1 MAGEVFTPSM
11 RIDGVGSTLA
21 ELITPLVEQQGMTP
35 TALSGVNLLSLD
47 RHQVRTPL
55 LYQPSLII
63 IAQGRKIG
71 YLGDREIHYDPGQYL
86 VQTLPLPFECET
98 HGSPEAP
105 LLGVSI
111 QLEPALLS
119 EMVTTMGDA
128 PSDYPTTLPMASV
141 AMNDGMHAAVGRLVS
156 ALHNPVELATMG
168 KARIR
173 DVVFEAL
180 KGDQGPAL
188 RALVR
193 GHGHYA
199 RIVQVLS
206 LLHRHFADDYSVEQ
220 LAQQANMSP
229 STFHQHFKQIT
240 RASPTQYIKQLRLI
254 KAQQLLL
261 QDNHNVSQAAQAVG
275 YRSVPQFSRDYKRY
289 FGDAPLQHRRQEQAM
304 RS

>member
-1 MAGEVFTPSM
+1 MSGDVFNPSM
-11 RIDGVGSTLA
+11 CIDGVNRTLA
-21 ELITPLVEQQGMTP
+21 ELITPLVERQGITP
-35 TALSGVNLLSLD
+35 TALGGVTLLSLD
-47 RHQVRTPL
+47 HHRARTPL

-71 YLGDREIHYDPGQYL
+71 YLGDREIYYDPGHYL
-86 VQTLPLPFECET
+86 VQTLPMPFECET
-98 HGSPEAP
+98 YGSPEAP

-128 PSDYPTTLPMASV
+128 PGDHLTTIPMASV
-141 AMNDGMHAAVGRLVS
+141 AMNSGMHAAVGRLVS
-156 ALHNPVELATMG
+156 ALHHPTERAAMG

-206 LLHRHFADDYSVEQ
+206 SLHRHFANDYSVEQ
-220 LAQQANMSP
+220 LAQQAHMSS

-240 RASPTQYIKQLRLI
+240 RASPAQYIKQLRLI

-261 QDNHNVSQAAQAVG
+261 QNDHNVSQAAQAVG
-275 YRSVPQFSRDYKRY
+275 YRNVPQFSRDYKRY
-289 FGDAPLQHRRQEQAM
+289 FGDTPLQHRRQEQAI
-304 RS
+304 RY

>member
-1 MAGEVFTPSM
+1 MPSEVANPGLNAAQAGSE
-11 RIDGVGSTLA
+11 LA
-21 ELITPLVEQQGMTP
+21 ELMTPLVNQQGMTP
-35 TALSGVNLLSLD
+35 TALSGVSLLRLA
-47 RHQVRTPL
+47 RHQARTPL

-71 YLGDREIHYDPGQYL
+71 YLGDREIHYDPGHYL

-119 EMVTTMGDA
+119 EMVATMGEVLGHNQA
-128 PSDYPTTLPMASV
+128 TLPMASV
-141 AMNDGMHAAVGRLVS
+141 AMNAGMQAAVLRLVR
-156 ALHNPVELATMG
+156 ALHEPAELNTMG

-180 KGDQGPAL
+180 KGEQGPAL
-188 RALVR
+188 KALVR

-206 LLHRHFADDYSVEQ
+206 SLHRDFADDYSVEQ
-220 LAQQANMSP
+220 LARQANMSP

-240 RASPTQYIKQLRLI
+240 RASPAQYIKQLRLI

-261 QDNHNVSQAAQAVG
+261 QDDHNVSQAAQAVG